1 MRGALTLLL
10 SAAIFLRPGAVLAK
24 PRVLVVTG
32 NLKIY
37 LDTAKQLPRYF
48 DAAYTQ
54 ADTSQARA
62 HLSQGKFEAV
72 VAIGQEAAELAMAAE
87 KQKPVF
93 FALAVHIEKLNLRQP
108 NAAGVDINASLA
120 TQLERIK
127 KTLPRARRVG
137 VLDNFAANP
146 QKVGALQSV
155 AAQKGL
161 QAEPCS
167 LATPREMPQCAQR
180 LLMQHRVDVI
190 LAQPGAAYDHGG
202 LDYLGKN
209 AVNQKV
215 PLVGYGLMFIQK
227 YPFLHTLGP
236 DAQGSAQDLANLLRD
251 KLVLRKRLPP
261 LSEPKYLVQY
271 FNSTVGANLKVKTPG
286 NNHVR
291 VQKL

>member
-1 MRGALTLLL
+1 MLYQLSYSRRGPYSPCLRPAGQSKSAARKSSAVKLFKLQNRLLMRGALTLLL

-127 KTLPRARRVG
+127 KPCPAPGAWGCWTTLPPIPKKWGRCSRWQRRKAYRPSRA
-137 VLDNFAANP
+137 LW
-146 QKVGALQSV
+146 
-155 AAQKGL
+155 
-161 QAEPCS
+161 
-167 LATPREMPQCAQR
+167 
-180 LLMQHRVDVI
+180 
-190 LAQPGAAYDHGG
+190 
-202 LDYLGKN
+202 
-209 AVNQKV
+209 
-215 PLVGYGLMFIQK
+215 PLPAK
-227 YPFLHTLGP
+227 CP
-236 DAQGSAQDLANLLRD
+236 SA
-251 KLVLRKRLPP
+251 P
-261 LSEPKYLVQY
+261 S
-271 FNSTVGANLKVKTPG
+271 GC
-286 NNHVR
+286 
-291 VQKL
+291 